1 MTNHK
6 FNIGGMTCGACQAHV
21 QKAAEKL
28 PGAHHVNVN
37 LLRNTM
43 ELELDDSTTVAQVVA
58 AVEAAGYSARLAD
71 QTATTQPAPPQ
82 DEAAPLRARMLQSL
96 IFLVPLIYLAMH
108 GMFHLPF
115 PQAWDDAPHV
125 LAAIFAQFLLLLPI
139 LYLNRVFFINGFRR
153 LALLTPNMDS
163 LIAIGSGAGVVY
175 GVVLMFRLIHATAAS
190 DWTAV
195 ESIRMDFYFETS
207 GMLLV
212 LITFG
217 KWLEA
222 RAKGHTGDAISRL
235 VQLAPQTATRLAPDG
250 SEQEIPNAE
259 IAVGDLLLVRPGAR
273 IPVDG
278 SVVEGQSAVDEAAI
292 TGESIPVAKAS
303 GSKVTCAT
311 VNGNGML
318 KVRAERVGQDTTLAK
333 IIRLVESAAASKAPI
348 SRLADRA
355 AGVFVPL
362 VIGIAILASAIWLL
376 TGHTFVQ
383 ALAAG
388 MSVLVISCP
397 CALGLATPVA
407 IMVGTGRAAELG
419 ILFKNAEALEMLHK
433 VDTIIFDKTG
443 TLTQGK
449 PTVTDLIPSQEV
461 SEEQLLQWAAS
472 LEHDS
477 EHPLAQAILQEA
489 KRRGLQL
496 QQASEF
502 QPTPGMGVSAKLGDK
517 RFFLGNQRVL
527 EHLRMAPEQWEH
539 SLIQL
544 AENGKTPLLLTD
556 ESRILGI
563 LAVADVAK
571 PTAKDALAVLRQ
583 CGLHTVMLTGDNR
596 RTAQAIA
603 ADLGIDDIRAE
614 LLPQDKEG
622 IIRELQASGHR
633 VAMIGDGINDAP
645 ALTRADVG
653 IAIGAG
659 TDIAIESAD
668 VVLSSGNLNAVL
680 SAVELSK
687 AVLRNIKVNLFWAF
701 FYNALGI
708 PLAAGA
714 LYPLCG
720 LLLKPVFGAVAMSCS
735 SVCVVTNALRLRL
748 FQPSAKNRPS
758 IAQEQETTIQS
769 IAETSTT
776 QEDAAI
782 SLPVEGMMCAHCQA
796 RVKKALEGV
805 PGVLSA
811 QVSLARNEA
820 TVQAKGNVTRDA
832 LKRAVEQA
840 GYQVP

>member
-1 MTNHK
+1 MTKHI

-21 QKAAEKL
+21 QKAVEKL
-28 PGAHHVNVN
+28 PGAHGVNVN

-43 ELELDDSTTVAQVVA
+43 ELELDDSATVTQVIR
-58 AVEAAGYSARLAD
+58 AVEAAGYSARLAS
-71 QTATTQPAPPQ
+71 QPAAVSPAPQ
-82 DEAAPLRARMLQSL
+82 DEATPLRSRMLHSL

-108 GMFHLPF
+108 GMLHLPF
-115 PQAWDDAPHV
+115 PQSWDEPQHL

-139 LYLNRVFFINGFRR
+139 LYLNRVFFINGLRR
-153 LALLTPNMDS
+153 LALLSPNMDS
-163 LIAIGSGAGVVY
+163 LIAIGSGAGAVY
-175 GVVLMFRLIHATAAS
+175 GVVLIFRLIHATSANEWA
-190 DWTAV
+190 TV
-195 ESIRMDFYFETS
+195 EALRMNFYFETS

-222 RAKGHTGDAISRL
+222 RAKGRTGDAISRL
-235 VQLAPQTATRLAPDG
+235 VQLAPQTATRLDSDG
-250 SEQEIPNAE
+250 SEREIPLAE
-259 IAVGDLLLVRPGAR
+259 IVVGDLLLVRPGAR

-278 SVVEGQSAVDEAAI
+278 SVEAGQSAVDESAI
-292 TGESIPVAKAS
+292 TGESIPVTKAE

-311 VNGNGML
+311 VNGNGAL
-318 KVRAERVGQDTTLAK
+318 KVRAERVGQDTTLAQ

-362 VIGIAILASAIWLL
+362 VIGIAVLSAVIWLL
-376 TGHTFVQ
+376 TGHPFAQ
-383 ALAAG
+383 ALSAG

-419 ILFKNAEALEMLHK
+419 ILFKNAEALETLHK

-449 PTVTDLIPSQEV
+449 PTVTDLLPTQGV
-461 SEEQLLQWAAS
+461 TQRQLLEWAAS

-489 KRRGLQL
+489 RRQGLHPHPVT
-496 QQASEF
+496 AF
-502 QPTPGMGVSAKLGDK
+502 QPTPGMGVSAIIGD
-517 RFFLGNQRVL
+517 RHLYLGNRRVL
-527 EHLRMAPEQWEH
+527 AHLNLPSEQWEK
-539 SLIQL
+539 SLDQL
-544 AENGKTPLLLTD
+544 AETGKTPLLLAD
-556 ESRILGI
+556 ESRILGV
-563 LAVADVAK
+563 LAIADVAK
-571 PTAKDALAVLRQ
+571 PTAKDALASLHCGGLR
-583 CGLHTVMLTGDNR
+583 TVMLTGDNR

-603 ADLGIDDIRAE
+603 AELGIDDVRAE

-622 IIRELQASGHR
+622 IIRELQAEGHR
-633 VAMIGDGINDAP
+633 VAMVGDGINDAP

-659 TDIAIESAD
+659 TDIAIEAAD
-668 VVLSSGNLNAVL
+668 VVLSSGNLDTVQT
-680 SAVELSK
+680 AVELSR

-714 LYPLCG
+714 LYPICG
-720 LLLKPVFGAVAMSCS
+720 LLLKPVFGAAAMSCS
-735 SVCVVTNALRLRL
+735 SVCVVTNALRLRR
-748 FQPSAKNRPS
+748 FQASGKRKNTLPETEIAPSTP
-758 IAQEQETTIQS
+758 ETTTI
-769 IAETSTT
+769 T
-776 QEDAAI
+776 
-782 SLPVEGMMCAHCQA
+782 LPVEGMMCAHCQA

-805 PGVLSA
+805 PGVISA

-820 TVQAKGNVTRDA
+820 TIQARADVTRDT
-832 LKRAVEQA
+832 LKQAVIQA